1 MLQKGEKVFDSSRD
15 PIEEMDKV
23 KTEDV
28 LTFSSQFDSGNM
40 RNCSKGDNPNQYNIW
55 ISADSLPYDPK
66 GHYKT
71 WFYFSVSGVEPGK
84 EITFSVRN
92 MSN

>member
-1 MLQKGEKVFDSSRD
+1 MFHNGEKVFDSSSD
-15 PIEEMDKV
+15 PAEEMEKA
-23 KTEDV
+23 KNKKG

-40 RNCSKGDNPNQYNIW
+40 RNCSQGDTPKQYNIW

-71 WFYFSVSGVEPGK
+71 WFYFSVAGVEPWQ
-84 EITFSVRN
+84 ELTFSVRN